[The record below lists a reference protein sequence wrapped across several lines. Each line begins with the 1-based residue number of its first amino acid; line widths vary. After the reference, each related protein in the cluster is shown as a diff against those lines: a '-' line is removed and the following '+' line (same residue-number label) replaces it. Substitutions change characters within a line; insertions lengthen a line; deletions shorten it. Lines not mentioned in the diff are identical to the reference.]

1 MGMRR
6 NKKGVEPH
14 DPKLGADLP
23 PLEFKGKR
31 EAPRKGQKRRDRD
44 AGASGRRSR

>member
-6 NKKGVEPH
+6 NKKPPVDS
-14 DPKLGADLP
+14 DPNLGAGLP

-31 EAPRKGQKRRDRD
+31 DAPRKGQKRRERD
-44 AGASGRRSR
+44 AGASGRRTR

>member
-6 NKKGVEPH
+6 NKPMSVE
-14 DPKLGADLP
+14 DPKVDLP

-31 EAPRKGQKRRDRD
+31 TAPRKGQKRRQRD
-44 AGASGRRSR
+44 AGASGRRTR